1 MNVWVM
7 LHAWEAAAR
16 ERMDRVLVVNFIFA
30 FLYVQCLLDKLWER
44 SRVKESELCEIT
56 TDISNLASHMSLKR
70 EPQMTKSLIFL
81 LKSSFD
87 EIILKF

>member
-1 MNVWVM
+1 M
-7 LHAWEAAAR
+7 
-16 ERMDRVLVVNFIFA
+16 
-30 FLYVQCLLDKLWER
+30 
-44 SRVKESELCEIT
+44 KESELCEIT